1 MTSDPNSASSS
12 PVETPPARGRLKLF
26 LGMCAGVGKTYA
38 MLQEARR
45 ELAAG
50 RDVVI
55 GLVETHRR
63 AETEALVRDLPA
75 QPRRKI
81 NYRGVAI
88 EEMDLDGLLARKP
101 ALVVV
106 DELAHT
112 NAPGSRHARRWQD
125 VRELLN
131 AGISVLSALN
141 VQHLESRA
149 DIVRE
154 ITGTTVRE
162 TVPDPVLELADE
174 IQLVDL
180 TPADLLVRLGEGKV
194 YLGDQARSAAQ
205 NFFREEN
212 LSALREIALRVAAEH
227 TGDTLR
233 EAMRDRGIDGPWKAG
248 DRLLV
253 SVSASPGSEFL
264 IRRTRRMAGAL
275 NATWLAVSVE
285 PDEPLSA
292 ADLARLTR
300 HLSLARTLGAE
311 VMTVAGPDPVE
322 ALLRVARENN
332 VTQIIAGK
340 SREPAW
346 RSWLQGGSFPRRL
359 IRRSGRID
367 VCLVQAGETDG
378 PAAPTRRDSPAT
390 PVSAGHWFAALGGTA
405 LLTGIGLALHRVL
418 GHPGVAPLYLLWIVI
433 AGLRFPRRVVLT
445 VAIISAL
452 LWNFLFIPPLYS
464 LTIGSLQDAA
474 MYATFVG
481 VALAVGN
488 LTYRLRLAEQAERKR
503 ERRTAALFELARRTA
518 LSPEPDPGLV
528 STLAFVQELLSCR
541 AAVTLREPSRRL
553 APAPVPASMLD
564 LPPKER
570 GVVEWVFANR
580 MPAGRFTDTLPDAS
594 SLHLPLAGRAGVYGV
609 LSVQPLGSRV
619 YTLDERDLL
628 EALAS
633 MTAAIL
639 EKDHLLE
646 AVRLA
651 ELTQASE
658 DLHRSLLDSV
668 SHEIKTPMAALQTG
682 MDALDLHLR
691 PDGPEVGEAVREI
704 RGALRRLRRV
714 IDNLLEMSRIQ
725 AGVVKP
731 RLDWL
736 EAGELFSG
744 ARELVGDAL
753 GAHRLVEEI
762 EPDLPPVRLDRALV
776 ESCLANLLLN
786 AAAWSPAGATVTL
799 RARREDGN
807 LALSVLDQGPGLPPG
822 EERRVFEKFY
832 RAPGAPAGGAGL
844 GLSIVRGFVQAH
856 GGSVEAANRPEG
868 GAHFRLRFPLETPP
882 PEWNAQP

>member
-1 MTSDPNSASSS
+1 MTSDPNSVSSS
-12 PVETPPARGRLKLF
+12 PFETLPARGRLKLF

-45 ELAAG
+45 ELSVG

-63 AETEALVRDLPA
+63 AETEALACDLPT

-81 NYRGVAI
+81 SNRGVEI

-180 TPADLLVRLGEGKV
+180 TPADLLARLGEGKV
-194 YLGDQARSAAQ
+194 YLGDQARSAAK

-253 SVSASPGSEFL
+253 SVSASPGSEVL
-264 IRRTRRMAGAL
+264 IRRARRMAGAL

-285 PDEPLSA
+285 PDEPLGP

-332 VTQIIAGK
+332 VSQIIAGK
-340 SREPAW
+340 SREPLW
-346 RSWLQGGSFPRRL
+346 RAVLQGGSFPRRL

-367 VCLVQAGETDG
+367 VCLVDASDAATTASSPR
-378 PAAPTRRDSPAT
+378 PAAAA
-390 PVSAGHWFAALGGTA
+390 VSAGHWFAALGGTA
-405 LLTGIGLALHRVL
+405 LLTGLGLALHHVL
-418 GHPGVAPLYLLWIVI
+418 GHPGVAPLYLLWIVV

-445 VAIISAL
+445 VAVISAL

-464 LTIGSLQDAA
+464 LTIGSLQDVA

-481 VALAVGN
+481 VALAVGS
-488 LTYRLRLAEQAERKR
+488 LTYRLRRAEQAGRKR

-518 LSPEPDPGLV
+518 LSPEPDPGLI
-528 STLAFVQELLSCR
+528 SALAFVQELLSCR

-553 APAPVPASMLD
+553 APAPVSASTLD
-564 LPPKER
+564 LSEKER

-580 MPAGRFTDTLPDAS
+580 MPAGRFTDTLPDAEA
-594 SLHLPLAGRAGVYGV
+594 LHVPLSGRAGVYGV

-691 PDGPEVGEAVREI
+691 PGGPAVGEAVREI

-736 EAGELFSG
+736 EVGELFSG

-753 GAHRLVEEI
+753 GAHTLVEEV

-786 AAAWSPAGATVTL
+786 AAAWSPAGTTVML
-799 RARREDGN
+799 RARREDGK
-807 LALSVLDQGPGLPPG
+807 LSLSVLDEGPGLPPG
-822 EERRVFEKFY
+822 QERRVFEKFY

-844 GLSIVRGFVQAH
+844 GLSIVRGFVQAQ

-882 PEWNAQP
+882 PEWNAQA